1 MDKTKICTFCIV
13 FLLAINA
20 VAAVNIDMYPTKLYF
35 NQVLSGGYA
44 EKTITITT
52 DSENALYIIP
62 SISGIIRDWISL
74 SPNTSLRVSKKL
86 PLELK
91 AVVRPP
97 KDTSKGTYSGHI
109 SLNIINKKAPEIS
122 VDKETSLILK
132 TVVEITD
139 KEIKKLSVKDIFVSS
154 TEQNHPIDF
163 FITILNEGNKEIKPI
178 VKINLEN
185 IEFTN
190 EITLLPFEEKEAII
204 DLDIKELE
212 LGKHTATISVFLDG
226 ILVKDKTSP
235 FTIFEKNSL
244 IRKGI
249 LLDISNKE
257 RVHIN
262 DKIRIDS
269 KFYNIGEVSV
279 DAQFKGQ
286 IYFNNGVI
294 EEIESE
300 EVYAPVGKITTLS
313 SYFIPHETGKYK
325 IIGEVY
331 YSNTVTEEKE
341 SFVDVLPQSE
351 SLEVIPLGVNY
362 AVIVFLIIMLLIVT
376 NIYLRKKVFNQEN
389 KFTKNIKWK

>member
-52 DSENALYIIP
+52 DSEDALYIIP
-62 SISGIIRDWISL
+62 SISGTIRDWISL

-97 KDTSKGTYSGHI
+97 KNTSKGTYSGHI

-132 TVVEITD
+132 TFVEITD
-139 KEIKKLSVKDIFVSS
+139 KEIKKLAVKDIFVSS

-212 LGKHTATISVFLDG
+212 LGKHTATISVFLDEV
-226 ILVKDKTSP
+226 LVKDKTSS
-235 FTIFEKNSL
+235 FTIFEEGTL
-244 IRKGI
+244 IRKGD
-249 LLDISNKE
+249 LLDIVNKE
-257 RVHIN
+257 RAHIDN
-262 DKIRIDS
+262 RIKIES
-269 KFYNIGEVSV
+269 KFYNIGEISV
-279 DAQFKGQ
+279 DAQFKGN
-286 IYFNNGVI
+286 IYFDNSLI
-294 EEIESE
+294 EGIESE
-300 EVYAPVGKITTLS
+300 KVYAPVGKITTLD
-313 SYFIPHETGKYK
+313 SYFVPHETGKYK
-325 IIGEVY
+325 IIGQVY
-331 YSNTVTEEKE
+331 YSNTITEEKE
-341 SFVDVLPQSE
+341 SFVDALLQSE
-351 SLEVIPLGVNY
+351 SLEVIPLGANY
-362 AVIVFLIIMLLIVT
+362 VVIIFLVITLLIIT
-376 NIYLRKKVFNQEN
+376 NIYLRKKVFN
-389 KFTKNIKWK
+389 KKLKTRW